1 MAMVYSKL
9 IQYITLGNS
18 IKGLNIFM
26 EERSTLMKFMRENS
40 NLIFEEGM
48 VFDTQNN
55 TLMRE
60 SSIKEFYMERENGK
74 METFTKV
81 LF

>member
-1 MAMVYSKL
+1 
-9 IQYITLGNS
+9 
-18 IKGLNIFM
+18 
-26 EERSTLMKFMRENS
+26 MRENS

-48 VFDTQNN
+48 ASDTQNN